1 MKFIKFKEAIL
12 TPLEKIQNESGVE
25 FLELMIDTIV
35 LQDENKNEISV
46 LNGWEYNLSRSRH
59 WDKEQEF
66 YIMYDGLNDEH
77 LKKLYEGIIKE
88 DENSIK
94 HIIFTIEGMTDLDEP
109 IHEQIVMEFND
120 INV

>member
-1 MKFIKFKEAIL
+1 MKFMKFKKAIIA
-12 TPLEKIQNESGVE
+12 PLEKLQNESGTE

-35 LQDENKNEISV
+35 LQDENENEISV

-66 YIMYDGLNDEH
+66 YIMYDGFSDEH
-77 LKKLYEGIIKE
+77 LEELFEDIEEE
-88 DENSIK
+88 DEDNIK
-94 HIIFTIEGMTDLDEP
+94 RIILTIEGMTDLDEP
-109 IHEQIVMEFND
+109 IHEHIVVEFND